1 MVLHSEIQALQSRY
15 EISYKDAA
23 HRLYLSEIRQL
34 MADNAAYKAMT
45 ELYYRTNTS
54 TINAIEKRIN
64 DIDLGVLDD
73 KNINN
78 SILSIL

>member
-1 MVLHSEIQALQSRY
+1 
-15 EISYKDAA
+15 
-23 HRLYLSEIRQL
+23 
-34 MADNAAYKAMT
+34 MADNAAYKVMT
-45 ELYYRTNTS
+45 EFYNRTNTS

-64 DIDLGVLDD
+64 EIDSGELDD

>member
-1 MVLHSEIQALQSRY
+1 MHFEIQALQSRY
-15 EISYKDAA
+15 GISYKDAA
-23 HRLYLSEIRQL
+23 HCLYLSEIRQL

-45 ELYYRTNTS
+45 EFYDRTNTS

-64 DIDLGVLDD
+64 EIDLGALDD
-73 KNINN
+73 ENINN